1 MTENIVSPNLDIE
14 AIQESP
20 LKSDNNKEEIIAS
33 PEEAIIT
40 KPEEAKEEEKEVK
53 PEEIVAKEVKPE
65 EKIEEKPEE
74 KPEEISKNYSW
85 KDYNIA
91 DEESELGNIFA
102 DLKISPEQGN
112 ALFQK
117 FKQSEDIA
125 LDEKIKSLKSNLI
138 EKVGLEDSRFY
149 YNTLLEKA
157 GGSELNLIKTP
168 QYALDSLIQSIP
180 VVDSIAYRVEQ
191 TSNLESVE
199 KDIVKQS
206 KLLASTEAGGEQSKS
221 LRAKLDKLFKQR
233 ERISSNAR

>member
-112 ALFQK
+112 ALF
-117 FKQSEDIA
+117 
-125 LDEKIKSLKSNLI
+125 
-138 EKVGLEDSRFY
+138 
-149 YNTLLEKA
+149 
-157 GGSELNLIKTP
+157 
-168 QYALDSLIQSIP
+168 
-180 VVDSIAYRVEQ
+180 
-191 TSNLESVE
+191 
-199 KDIVKQS
+199 
-206 KLLASTEAGGEQSKS
+206 
-221 LRAKLDKLFKQR
+221 
-233 ERISSNAR
+233 